1 MREYCFGTITA
12 AHGMASASQA
22 ATCSL
27 FQELVRLERRGEA
40 NSQHRSHAANG
51 PARRTSRQALQELI
65 DQSWTRMPQVTKK
78 LNSNWLT
85 RHLHEHRCLVHGLFA
100 PPVLAKLRFVTTP
113 EDADIGQKRA
123 GPFTSLPLYLGIG
136 AEGGKQLLVI
146 LGNPISE
153 IVPRGGSS
161 GEMCLA
167 SSCHFNRELVF
178 AITSLAFRSN
188 DERLAIQVD
197 ISACLSVG
205 LASEGWQEGAVDYS
219 SISDCNPLTCSCA
232 DHFSPKQPG
241 SCFPQPSSAFWLLLS
256 G

>member
-161 GEMCLA
+161 GEMCLPR
-167 SSCHFNRELVF
+167 HV
-178 AITSLAFRSN
+178 TSIESW
-188 DERLAIQVD
+188 
-197 ISACLSVG
+197 CL
-205 LASEGWQEGAVDYS
+205 
-219 SISDCNPLTCSCA
+219 PLR
-232 DHFSPKQPG
+232 H
-241 SCFPQPSSAFWLLLS
+241 LLS
-256 G
+256 APMTRGWRFKLTFLLVCLWGSRQKDGRKVL